1 MRIVWVCAACRQVHE
16 TRPLEGCCAK
26 HGVRVEGKSLQ
37 YQAGIVVDCQGA
49 PYCEARRKDP

>member
-1 MRIVWVCAACRQVHE
+1 MCAACRQVHE